1 MDFGEVF
8 TKAWKIIW
16 KYKILWLFGIFASC
30 SGGGGGGG
38 GGGSSSGV
46 NYSGEMPP
54 GAYHTMNNIEPWMIA
69 LIIAAAILIGLLIAV
84 IVMAVSTVGRIG
96 LIQGT
101 QMADEDEDAQITFS
115 GLFNSM
121 KPFFWRILG
130 LNLLIGLGTF
140 VIVMALILIF
150 GFGVIFTLGIGLI
163 CILPLI
169 CLLIPVF
176 WLLTTFVE
184 MANVAIVTEDL
195 GVIEG
200 LQRGW
205 EVFKNNLGEMVL
217 VGLVLV
223 LGGMVVSLIIAIP
236 MILIM
241 VPLMM
246 GIFAAIFGE
255 TGAYAAGGMLISGL
269 CCIVYLPVLIV
280 VSGVIRAYIGAA
292 WTLTFLRL
300 TQGPAAEAS
309 VETLPDEPV
318 DPEPLPEAATIVEAK
333 PVEEEVE
340 VESADSEAE
349 MPAEDEDS
357 LPEDF

>member
-30 SGGGGGGG
+30 SGGGGGGS
-38 GGGSSSGV
+38 GGGSSSGA

-54 GAYHTMNNIEPWMIA
+54 GAYHTMNNIEPWVIA
-69 LIIAAAILIGLLIAV
+69 LIIAAMILIGVLIAI

-96 LIQGT
+96 LIQGA
-101 QMADEDEDAQITFS
+101 QMADEDEEAQITFG

-130 LNLLIGLGTF
+130 LNLLIGLGAF
-140 VIVMALILIF
+140 VIIMALIF
-150 GFGVIFTLGIGLI
+150 IFTFGAIFTFGLGLI
-163 CILPLI
+163 CILPLC

-176 WLLTTFVE
+176 WVLTTFVE

-195 GVIEG
+195 GIIDG
-200 LQRGW
+200 LKRGW
-205 EVFKNNLGEMVL
+205 DVFQNNLGEMIL

-223 LGGMVVSLIIAIP
+223 LGGMVVSFIIAIP

-241 VPLMM
+241 VPIMM

-255 TGAYAAGGMLISGL
+255 TGAFAAGGLLISGL
-269 CCIVYLPVLIV
+269 CCAIYLPVLIV
-280 VSGVIRAYIGAA
+280 ISGIIRAYIGTA

-300 TQGPAAEAS
+300 TQKGSGAILPQEPADPDPLPADVIVVNAEPVAAEETVENVPEVEAETPAA
-309 VETLPDEPV
+309 
-318 DPEPLPEAATIVEAK
+318 
-333 PVEEEVE
+333 
-340 VESADSEAE
+340 
-349 MPAEDEDS
+349 DEDS